1 MRMISLDSSP
11 DDILAEMRRIRELYV
26 LKHTM
31 RYRST
36 RDHSVHS
43 ESVAEHLFGIQV
55 LAQYFL
61 PLEDPSG
68 TLDRVRINELILFHE
83 IGEIETGDILFHQK
97 NSDDREVEQHA
108 AERVVHRLPESL
120 QGIASDR
127 SREYDLNETPEAH
140 FVHALDKVE
149 PIF

>member
-83 IGEIETGDILFHQK
+83 IGEIET
-97 NSDDREVEQHA
+97 
-108 AERVVHRLPESL
+108 
-120 QGIASDR
+120 
-127 SREYDLNETPEAH
+127 
-140 FVHALDKVE
+140 
-149 PIF
+149 